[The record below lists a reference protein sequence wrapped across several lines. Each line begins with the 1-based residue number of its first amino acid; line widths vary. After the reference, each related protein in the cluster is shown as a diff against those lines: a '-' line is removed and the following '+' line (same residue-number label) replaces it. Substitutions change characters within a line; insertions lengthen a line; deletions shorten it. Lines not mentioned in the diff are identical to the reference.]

1 MQAMKKGNK
10 QIVHFASID
19 RNSSML
25 TGMTRIPGASF
36 TNSTRSLTE
45 SERNELIFK
54 NHFLT
59 ILFPVDRFSE
69 MGPSARTSF
78 SDDRGRCSHRF
89 KACRAASSKEMAELS
104 GNVIFKQI
112 L

>member
-1 MQAMKKGNK
+1 MTDTLRFRTNASHEERQ

-45 SERNELIFK
+45 SESNELILK

-59 ILFPVDRFSE
+59 ILFSVDRFSK
-69 MGPSARTSF
+69 MGPSARTYF
-78 SDDRGRCSHRF
+78 SNDRGRRSQRF
-89 KACRAASSKEMAELS
+89 KACRAA
-104 GNVIFKQI
+104 
-112 L
+112 